1 MGFFDSIQKP
11 GFTAAKAK
19 NVHIKQEVVK
29 TVLNPQKTFVPF
41 PQHPNK
47 RSLPD
52 KKAKSPNCQT
62 AKPSSKARAQNH
74 RRRPAST
81 PQRLESDSEDDASD
95 QDLGDARKRA
105 RRTSDVEPDSKRQIR
120 SRKAFS
126 EDDGGVF
133 PMVHAANVA
142 SLSKP
147 TKYRAAFPNDP
158 GVIRIRLQYPSASQ
172 CEGYAFRCWVERR
185 SVADWRRYELV
196 VPILND
202 DFKALE
208 DIREVMETIISNYLP
223 SAEAAKLQND
233 STGLIRRL
241 KRATER
247 GAGNEYADF
256 VQEWNDTLVDLRT
269 DGTISQ
275 TIDGWKRVDLKLL
288 ERILTQTYSRTVSP
302 RVHTL
307 RHYQNGTDNVYGE
320 LLPKFISLIL
330 KQDVKMKSDQIFVDL
345 GSGVGNCVLQAA
357 LEVGCESWGCEMMD
371 NACELA
377 ELQEKEF
384 NARCRLWGLSA
395 GNIHLERGD
404 FLKNPAILKILQKAD
419 VVLVN
424 NQAFTPNLNEDLTN
438 LFLDLKEGAK
448 IVSLKSFVPHG
459 HKITSKN
466 LSAAC
471 NRLEV
476 VQKTYFSACVS
487 WTETAGTYYI
497 STKDSSKVQ
506 AFAEKTM

>member
-1 MGFFDSIQKP
+1 M
-11 GFTAAKAK
+11 
-19 NVHIKQEVVK
+19 
-29 TVLNPQKTFVPF
+29 
-41 PQHPNK
+41 
-47 RSLPD
+47 
-52 KKAKSPNCQT
+52 
-62 AKPSSKARAQNH
+62 
-74 RRRPAST
+74 
-81 PQRLESDSEDDASD
+81 
-95 QDLGDARKRA
+95 
-105 RRTSDVEPDSKRQIR
+105 
-120 SRKAFS
+120 
-126 EDDGGVF
+126 
-133 PMVHAANVA
+133 
-142 SLSKP
+142 
-147 TKYRAAFPNDP
+147 
-158 GVIRIRLQYPSASQ
+158 
-172 CEGYAFRCWVERR
+172 
-185 SVADWRRYELV
+185 
-196 VPILND
+196 PILND

-223 SAEAAKLQND
+223 SAEAAKMQND

-247 GAGNEYADF
+247 RAGNEYTDF
-256 VQEWNDTLVDLRT
+256 VQEWNDTLIDLRK
-269 DGTISQ
+269 DGSISK
-275 TIDGWKRVDLKLL
+275 TIDGWKWVDLKLL

-320 LLPKFISLIL
+320 LLPKFVSLIL

-371 NACELA
+371 NACDLA

-384 NARCRLWGLSA
+384 SARCRLWGLSA
-395 GNIHLERGD
+395 GAIHLERGD

-419 VVLVN
+419 VILVN

-476 VQKTYFSACVS
+476 VQKNYFSACVS
-487 WTETAGTYYI
+487 WTETAGTYYV

-506 AFAEKTM
+506 AFAEKNM